1 MLRIE
6 TDTNGN
12 TWLEDLRPE
21 GFKILATGYAQG
33 KLQIDMR
40 SEKFSKVDYNEA
52 VLVFTAKNGSFEFSF
67 FFINFKNC

>member
-21 GFKILATGYAQG
+21 GYKILASGYGQA
-33 KLQIDMR
+33 KLQLDMR
-40 SEKFSKVDYNEA
+40 SQQFSKTDYNEA
-52 VLVFTAKNGSFEFSF
+52 VLVFTAKNG
-67 FFINFKNC
+67 NNYL